1 MDEAIELTVEEKKI
15 KNLRI
20 AAATFTA
27 IAGVCNL
34 VKTPI
39 TTGVA
44 IAAGLGSVLCTYA
57 ASCYS
62 ADNFGEPNTVAF
74 AR

>member
-1 MDEAIELTVEEKKI
+1 MEDKVELTTEEKKI
-15 KNLRI
+15 RNLKI
-20 AAATFTA
+20 ASATFTA

-34 VKTPI
+34 VKNPVTK
-39 TTGVA
+39 GVA
-44 IAAGLGSVLCTYA
+44 IAAGLGSILCTFA

-62 ADNFGEPNTVAF
+62 ADNFGEPGMPAL

>member
-1 MDEAIELTVEEKKI
+1 MEDKVELTEEEKKI
-15 KNLRI
+15 RNLKI

-27 IAGVCNL
+27 IAGGCNL
-34 VKTPI
+34 VKNPV

-44 IAAGLGSVLCTYA
+44 IAAGLGSVLCTFA
-57 ASCYS
+57 ANCFS
-62 ADNFGEPNTVAF
+62 ADNFGEPGMPAM

>member
-1 MDEAIELTVEEKKI
+1 MSNKDELTEEEKI
-15 KNLRI
+15 IRNLKI

-27 IAGVCNL
+27 ISGVCNL

-44 IAAGLGSVLCTYA
+44 IAAGLGSVLCTFA
-57 ASCYS
+57 VSCYG
-62 ADNFGEPNTVAF
+62 ADNFGEKINPSF
-74 AR
+74 AK